1 MEFRILGPLEVWE
14 AGQALTL
21 SGAKVGRAAVTQQ
34 PYFDWLHHRDRE
46 SGGGLYGLK
55 SVGQQLGAVCSRAFE
70 SENYCLLGS
79 GSPGDLPSFLV
90 AYFERYSAQLS

>member
-14 AGQALTL
+14 AGQAVTL

-34 PYFDWLHHRDRE
+34 PYFDWLHHCDRE

-55 SVGQQLGAVCSRAFE
+55 TVGQQLALFGAAELSALDA
-70 SENYCLLGS
+70 N
-79 GSPGDLPSFLV
+79 LP
-90 AYFERYSAQLS
+90 RRR